1 MDNDSLDL
9 FTAHHRPNP
18 ATPGLAADV
27 VIDAGVEHLVF
38 ASRPDGGDLEL
49 LAVLFLQILLD
60 FEDAFS
66 PVGRSIAQL
75 NRVVIDEQ
83 IDRIGADACED
94 DAVEAGVAQLGGEM
108 TAHGGIGVAA
118 RQRRLGSP
126 VAFARP
132 GDHQAGEGSARD
144 DQLILR
150 SERVG
155 ALGDLVVEGVDAESA
170 PADVVARQLGRC
182 GTLREFSFG

>member
-1 MDNDSLDL
+1 M
-9 FTAHHRPNP
+9 
-18 ATPGLAADV
+18 V
-27 VIDAGVEHLVF
+27 DAGVEHLVL
-38 ASRPDGGDLEL
+38 ASRSDGGDLEL

-60 FEDAFS
+60 FEDAFT

-75 NRVVIDEQ
+75 DRVVIDEQ
-83 IDRIGADACED
+83 IDRLGTDSFED
-94 DAVEAGVAQLGGEM
+94 DAVKAGVAQLGGEM
-108 TAHGGIGVAA
+108 TAHGGIRVAA

-155 ALGDLVVEGVDAESA
+155 ALGNLVVEGMDAEAA
-170 PADVVARQLGRC
+170 PADVVARQFGRS